1 MSYTPPLGSAG
12 NISWKPSQV
21 YTAAGGDEASITW
34 HPSSLYTPPH
44 GNSVD
49 VSWVGEAEYIT
60 VPGDDTSVS
69 FLNSQGGYS
78 PRYGDDVRLNLVKLF
93 SDAPVI
99 TGDPLDLLFMGD
111 NIPIDGSSV
120 NVVLG
125 HYEGEPPPLVLILGE
140 EYAVTTST
148 PVIASGS
155 FRLEGSTVVAQ
166 ISPMVA
172 HGSFRLTGHGSLNF
186 YGASIAPE
194 FGNGQSV
201 ESTLFT
207 QVLFA
212 IPNAGGESV
221 AVTMSSTIGV
231 PVNWWSGE
239 SVSAVLQRRTLIDP
253 AFPSF
258 GQSLDV
264 VLTIQSTQMAL
275 ETGESLSVSLY
286 VYDLIATTAAD
297 GATLGVSLSTSATI
311 PIAFSTGESHTSA
324 VEFHATSYP
333 SVAYSTGE
341 SFTTALDWHATSY
354 PEVTFGTGES
364 LSSELYVKRTAL
376 LTIWMAAGES
386 FDSAMGLPSRADIAI
401 NMWTGSTFAV
411 PTVSAAPQLGALS
424 MATGESSSF
433 TLGEQENYR
442 IYPGESMEFTL
453 TWSPSVSHTYST
465 GENCAVI
472 LDTRPGEPFRI
483 QMWNGEN
490 FGAINMSIQV
500 ATQLSVTF
508 RTGVWIESSF
518 DDATTS
524 YDLELPCCGPEVGKL
539 PGESEIFELEGE
551 LPSYVRLPEVK
562 LLFTCE
568 LSARPRF
575 QMAFGT
581 GEAFTTVERNID
593 FVDLEP
599 IQQGGFWVTGDWL
612 DVTPNHNLCYP
623 NFIPDGDAIVVEL
636 EYEDEGCY
644 ADYAHTG
651 ESFSAVLRTI
661 QSLPV
666 GTNYTGES
674 MWFDLNTR
682 NPYMW
687 FRFEVGEHLW
697 QGNFPA
703 NPQVNMGHGE
713 RMSFTFETPS
723 YLFGCSES
731 MEVSLT
737 LTYDVEFMEVGCLD
751 NEYKYQNEYGD
762 EDFSKFN
769 AVAVEL
775 EPFFHQIKARCY

>member
-1 MSYTPPLGSAG
+1 M
-12 NISWKPSQV
+12 N
-21 YTAAGGDEASITW
+21 
-34 HPSSLYTPPH
+34 PSSLYTPPH

-69 FLNSQGGYS
+69 FLDSQGGYS
-78 PRYGDDVRLNLVKLF
+78 PRYGDDVRLNLDKLF
-93 SDAPVI
+93 SNAPVLNEN
-99 TGDPLDLLFMGD
+99 PLDLLLVGD
-111 NIPIDGSSV
+111 YVPIDGAGV
-120 NVVLG
+120 DVVLG
-125 HYEGEPPPLVLILGE
+125 QYDELPAPLVLILGE
-140 EYAVTTST
+140 GYAVTPAT

-155 FRLEGSTVVAQ
+155 FRLQGGGTISQ
-166 ISPMVA
+166 ISPLVA
-172 HGSFRLTGHGSLNF
+172 HGSFRLVGHGAINF
-186 YGASIAPE
+186 YGASFNPL

-201 ESTLFT
+201 ESTLYT

-212 IPNAGGESV
+212 VPNANGESV

-239 SVSAVLQRRTLIDP
+239 SFSAVLQRRALIDP

-264 VLTIQSTQMAL
+264 VLTIQSTQIAL

-311 PIAFSTGESHTSA
+311 PIAFSTGESHTST

-364 LSSELYVKRTAL
+364 LVSELYVKRTAL
-376 LTIWMAAGES
+376 MTIWMAAGES
-386 FDSAMGLPSRADIAI
+386 FDSAIGLPSRADISI
-401 NMWTGSTFAV
+401 NMWTGATFAI

-453 TWSPSVSHTYST
+453 TWSPSVSHTYSA
-465 GENCAVI
+465 GENCSAI

-490 FGAINMSIQV
+490 FVAINMSVKV
-500 ATQLSVTF
+500 AASLAVTF
-508 RTGVWIESSF
+508 GSGVWIESSF

-568 LSARPRF
+568 LSAHPRF
-575 QMAFGT
+575 HIAFGT

-651 ESFSAVLRTI
+651 ESFSAVLRTT

-666 GTNYTGES
+666 GRNYTGES

-682 NPYMW
+682 NPYMY
-687 FRFEVGEHLW
+687 FGFHVGEHLR
-697 QGNFPA
+697 QEDS
-703 NPQVNMGHGE
+703 PQVNMGNGE
-713 RMSFTFETPS
+713 RMTFTFETPT
-723 YLFGCSES
+723 YYFGCSES
-731 MEVSLT
+731 MEISLT

>member
-1 MSYTPPLGSAG
+1 MSYVPPSGSSSSVSWNPSLYYTPPVANTASV
-12 NISWKPSQV
+12 SWKESAL
-21 YTAAGGDEASITW
+21 YLDI
-34 HPSSLYTPPH
+34 HPWSVNVSWFGVSPYQPF
-44 GNSVD
+44 SDISEVD
-49 VSWVGEAEYIT
+49 VSWSSS
-60 VPGDDTSVS
+60 P
-69 FLNSQGGYS
+69 GGYS
-78 PRYGDDVRLNLVKLF
+78 ARRGDEVQLNLGELVVA
-93 SDAPVI
+93 DAP
-99 TGDPLDLLFMGD
+99 LEL
-111 NIPIDGSSV
+111 
-120 NVVLG
+120 VLG
-125 HYEGEPPPLVLILGE
+125 IEF
-140 EYAVTTST
+140 AVTTADE
-148 PVIASGS
+148 VFANGK
-155 FRLEGSTVVAQ
+155 FRLAGAGAVSITYPVAAAGKFNLSGYGDVRYLGVGFSDTIYVGQSSETTLTTEIHFAWPAWVGESSAITLSSTV
-166 ISPMVA
+166 
-172 HGSFRLTGHGSLNF
+172 
-186 YGASIAPE
+186 SIP
-194 FGNGQSV
+194 
-201 ESTLFT
+201 
-207 QVLFA
+207 FA
-212 IPNAGGESV
+212 FS
-221 AVTMSSTIGV
+221 
-231 PVNWWSGE
+231 SGE
-239 SVSAVLQRRTLIDP
+239 AVSAVVQRRVQPDP
-253 AFPSF
+253 VFPF
-258 GQSLDV
+258 GQIFSFD
-264 VLTIQSTQMAL
+264 LTIQSTQ
-275 ETGESLSVSLY
+275 TQFGCGESLSASLY

-297 GATLGVSLSTSATI
+297 GAMLGVTLATTTSI
-311 PIAFSTGESHTSA
+311 PFTFYAGETHTSA
-324 VEFHATSYP
+324 VEFHPTSYP
-333 SVAYSTGE
+333 SVSYSTGE
-341 SFTTALDWHATSY
+341 VFAATAEWHPASY
-354 PEVTFGTGES
+354 PSASFSTGESLVSDLYVKRNALMTVWMSAGES
-364 LSSELYVKRTAL
+364 LSS
-376 LTIWMAAGES
+376 S
-386 FDSAMGLPSRADIAI
+386 MGLPSRADIAI
-401 NMWTGSTFAV
+401 NMWTGATFAI
-411 PTVSAAPQLGALS
+411 PTVSAAPHLGAVS
-424 MATGESSSF
+424 MATGQSS
-433 TLGEQENYR
+433 TVALVEQENYR

-453 TWSPSVSHTYST
+453 TWSPSVRHTYST

-551 LPSYVRLPEVK
+551 LPSYVRLPDAK

-575 QMAFGT
+575 HIAFGA

-612 DVTPNHNLCYP
+612 DVSPNHNLCYP

-651 ESFSAVLRTI
+651 ESFSAALRTI

-687 FRFEVGEHLW
+687 FRFEVGEHLR

-713 RMSFTFETPS
+713 RMSFTFETPT